1 MSRPAAAPSVKA
13 IKDREVFRMHR
24 SSILAVL
31 APVLTLVSMAA
42 AQERI
47 IAVSPGQ
54 LAWQAGP
61 PSLPRGAQAVVLE
74 GDLSKE
80 GPFTMRLKLPAGFE
94 VAAHSHP
101 GIEHL
106 TVISGTFNIGEGDR
120 LDKSRG
126 TAVGAGGFVVMPGG
140 HRHYVWFNEETVLQ
154 LHGTG
159 PWGVTYVNPADDPRN
174 R

>member
-1 MSRPAAAPSVKA
+1 M
-13 IKDREVFRMHR
+13 
-24 SSILAVL
+24 
-31 APVLTLVSMAA
+31 LT
-42 AQERI
+42 
-47 IAVSPGQ
+47 VSPVQ
-54 LAWQAGP
+54 IAWQAGP

-74 GDLSKE
+74 GDLTKE

-94 VAAHSHP
+94 VPAHWHP

-106 TVISGTFNIGEGDR
+106 TVISGAFNIGEGDR

-126 TAVGAGGFVVMPGG
+126 TAVPAGGFVLMPSG

-154 LHGTG
+154 LHGVG
-159 PWGVTYVNPADDPRN
+159 PWSVTYVNPSDDPRN